1 MLSPARS
8 QPRSWSGSTCAWA
21 TRVWTQSSLA
31 RFESNLLNFLLV
43 SIYSIHCFFQAWFAR
58 QRRFSRLCPTERGRN
73 TRGTE
78 KTQKAQEIWF
88 WNRFLCLL
96 CSVFLLF
103 VFLSSSVGRR

>member
-31 RFESNLLNFLLV
+31 RFESNLQNSLPV

-58 QRRFSRLCPTERGRN
+58 QRPFSRLCPTERGRN

-78 KTQKAQEIWF
+78 KDTKSTRNLVLESV
-88 WNRFLCLL
+88 LCLL
-96 CSVFLLF
+96 CSVFVLF
-103 VFLSSSVGRR
+103 VFLPSSV